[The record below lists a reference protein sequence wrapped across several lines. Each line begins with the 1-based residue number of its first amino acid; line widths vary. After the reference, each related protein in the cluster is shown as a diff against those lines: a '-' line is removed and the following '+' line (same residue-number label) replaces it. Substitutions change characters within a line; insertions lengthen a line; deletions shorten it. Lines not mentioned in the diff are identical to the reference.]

1 MNFAD
6 FVREHSE
13 IIETITK
20 AGGFSKNEVEVI
32 EKAQEVNTNDNIKRK
47 GSN

>member
-20 AGGFSKNEVEVI
+20 AGGFTLDEIALI
-32 EKAQEVNTNDNIKRK
+32 EDVLRSRDPKRL
-47 GSN
+47 GEERAR